1 MSKKAA
7 LLSVSNREGLAKF
20 ALALSEFGYTI
31 LSTKGTG
38 SFLEEHGVSV
48 TRIEEYIDQKEILGG
63 RVKTLHPKIH
73 AGILAR
79 RANDSDLAELKSED
93 IFEIDV
99 VAVNLYPFFER
110 LKQNLTEAEMVESID
125 IGGPTM
131 IRAAAKNFLDVT
143 AIISPNDYD
152 LVIEKI
158 KSNENTYE
166 FRKELAVKVFTE
178 LADYNLQ
185 ISKYFSNGSVAGEVL
200 VKEQELRYGEN
211 PHQEAS
217 AYLPFGQDK
226 SWKQLQGKELSYNNF
241 LDFDAAARAIR
252 TVARLDKRPV
262 AVMVK
267 HLNPC
272 GAAFANSLVDAV
284 TLAKGS
290 DPVSHFGGIIAL
302 NIEVDAD
309 TANNI
314 TKDFAEIVV
323 APSFSSESLEI
334 LSKKKNLR
342 LIELDLKKDEETS
355 TRSVM
360 NATLIQSEDKSEDRV
375 KVDQLKTKREVSE
388 AELRDLNLAWVLCAH
403 VKSNAIVIVKDG
415 QLLASGGGQMSRV
428 DATEVAIMKAKK
440 HGHDMEGAV
449 AASDAFFPFSD
460 CVELLAEA
468 GVKAVVSPS
477 GSRNDG
483 EVIADSDKLG
493 LSLLHAE
500 CRHFRH

>member
-1 MSKKAA
+1 M
-7 LLSVSNREGLAKF
+7 N
-20 ALALSEFGYTI
+20 
-31 LSTKGTG
+31 
-38 SFLEEHGVSV
+38 
-48 TRIEEYIDQKEILGG
+48 
-63 RVKTLHPKIH
+63 
-73 AGILAR
+73 
-79 RANDSDLAELKSED
+79 
-93 IFEIDV
+93 
-99 VAVNLYPFFER
+99 
-110 LKQNLTEAEMVESID
+110 
-125 IGGPTM
+125 
-131 IRAAAKNFLDVT
+131 T
-143 AIISPNDYD
+143 ASGWMKD
-152 LVIEKI
+152 
-158 KSNENTYE
+158 
-166 FRKELAVKVFTE
+166 
-178 LADYNLQ
+178 
-185 ISKYFSNGSVAGEVL
+185 
-200 VKEQELRYGEN
+200 
-211 PHQEAS
+211 
-217 AYLPFGQDK
+217 
-226 SWKQLQGKELSYNNF
+226 
-241 LDFDAAARAIR
+241 
-252 TVARLDKRPV
+252 
-262 AVMVK
+262 
-267 HLNPC
+267 
-272 GAAFANSLVDAV
+272 
-284 TLAKGS
+284 